1 MLYGVKTTIG
11 QEKIISDLLLHKQKQ
26 ENNQIYSISILDNLR
41 GYILVEAD
49 EETEVRKL
57 IYKVP
62 HIRGIV
68 KGAIKIEEVKHFL
81 ESKPMT
87 AEIERGMVVEIT
99 SGAFKGEKA
108 KVIRV
113 DENKDKITVE
123 IIEAA
128 VPIPITVNASNIRV
142 VTDVTDVKKE

>member
-11 QEKIISDLLLHKQKQ
+11 QEKVIADLLLHKQKT
-26 ENNQIYSISILDNLR
+26 ENANIYSISILDNLR
-41 GYILVEAD
+41 GYLIIEAD
-49 EETEVRKL
+49 DETEVRKL
-57 IYKVP
+57 TYRVP
-62 HIRGIV
+62 HVRGIV
-68 KGAIKIEEVKHFL
+68 KGAIKLEEIEPFL

-87 AEIERGMVVEIT
+87 AEIERGMIVEIT

-128 VPIPITVNASNIRV
+128 VPIPITVNASNIRI